1 MAIVQTDGQ
10 YSRNWMDAATKS
22 GWFPLGFAKAGS
34 LGRAL
39 LRNDMQTYSRDRM
52 IQEEEFN
59 TLKNRVKTVNYG
71 SAITNPSDVSGNVAT
86 TEEQQI
92 AAALALE
99 EEEELLGQRN
109 STLGST
115 SLLKGL
121 K

>member
-1 MAIVQTDGQ
+1 MAIVQTGGQ
-10 YSRNWMDAATKS
+10 YSRDWMDAATKS
-22 GWFPLGFAKAGS
+22 GWLFAFPRVGS

-39 LRNDMQTYSRDRM
+39 LMNDMQKYSRDRM
-52 IQEEEFN
+52 IQDEEFN

>member
-1 MAIVQTDGQ
+1 MAIVQTGGQ
-10 YSRNWMDAATKS
+10 YSRDWMDAAAKS
-22 GWFPLGFAKAGS
+22 GWLFVFAKTGA

-39 LRNDMQTYSRDRM
+39 LMNDMNKYSRDRT
-52 IQEEEFN
+52 IQNEEFN

>member
-1 MAIVQTDGQ
+1 MAIVETGGQ
-10 YSRNWMDAATKS
+10 YSRDWTDAATKS
-22 GWFPLGFAKAGS
+22 GWLFAIPRAGA

-39 LRNDMQTYSRDRM
+39 LINDMNKYSRDRM
-52 IQEEEFN
+52 IQNEEFN
-59 TLKNRVKTVNYG
+59 ALKNRVKTVNYG
-71 SAITNPSDVSGNVAT
+71 TAITNPSDVSGNVST

-92 AAALALE
+92 AATLALE